1 MDGTTTY
8 PERKNTCH
16 KQLGLD
22 RGPFLYQRWLDV
34 KSYDSEYWNNTDCWW
49 KKSQQ
54 PPGMYKTLYIHK
66 GINYQ
71 PQLVS
76 QSSST
81 KSIIKVGTYQKDSE
95 SITRPCFFP
104 WEDLGCSSLK
114 SCFSEAKVFFDVAET
129 QKLSNPQD
137 PCMAHLPT
145 FTTQINYM

>member
-1 MDGTTTY
+1 MTQNIEILLTVDGRN
-8 PERKNTCH
+8 PK
-16 KQLGLD
+16 
-22 RGPFLYQRWLDV
+22 
-34 KSYDSEYWNNTDCWW
+34 
-49 KKSQQ
+49 Q

-76 QSSST
+76 QISST

-145 FTTQINYM
+145 LGFETLGIPRV